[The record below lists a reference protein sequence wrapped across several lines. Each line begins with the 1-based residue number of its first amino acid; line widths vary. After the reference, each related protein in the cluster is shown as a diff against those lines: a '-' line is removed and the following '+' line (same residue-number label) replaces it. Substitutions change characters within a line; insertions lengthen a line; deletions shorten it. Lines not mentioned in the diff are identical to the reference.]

1 MSTQLTPFLVLDGKA
16 GEAVHY
22 YQQVLGAELL
32 TLSTYKDMPEPVED
46 HLKDREAYAK
56 LNVGDSDLMLSDTNG
71 VPISQGNH
79 VTICIT
85 TQDTEQSRQIFEE
98 LKREGKVNVELT
110 ETSFSPAFANVT
122 DRYGVTFQILTEE

>member
-1 MSTQLTPFLVLDGKA
+1 MR
-16 GEAVHY
+16 
-22 YQQVLGAELL
+22 QVS

-46 HLKDREAYAK
+46 HLKDRVAYAK